1 MREVIVFKE
10 IKNRLDTGIFV
21 VIACHRTEVIIVIL
35 ILRQELCYLVQY
47 RFDSFLKLLL
57 LMIIPTSKRHQ
68 SGFTKYT

>member
-1 MREVIVFKE
+1 M
-10 IKNRLDTGIFV
+10 
-21 VIACHRTEVIIVIL
+21 VIACHRTEVIIVTL

-57 LMIIPTSKRHQ
+57 LMIISTSKRHQ